1 MGASEVFAQSAGS
14 CNLKSGSFVLTE
26 KDKISDYK
34 TVNLLPYL
42 NLNEN
47 LFSLKPDFRKRK
59 ASRFKLF
66 LMGIPVHHG
75 IINCQF
81 EAEGK
86 VNYTMPDVDFSSAL
100 SIAGNSSNK
109 SGPNLSY
116 TCLNGSWILVSS
128 RKRYENEDITNSW
141 IDYLDENGVVVF
153 SEDWLL
159 KSGPDSSVKATVFR
173 PDPVTRLKMPYG
185 GLLVDQNDNSNSL
198 LNSALDTVYLKAKF
212 DSDTFYLENQ
222 WFKLGEYSL
231 PTRPLAK
238 LTQSD
243 FCFRRDNPYFE
254 EVNVYYHLNRFRSFI
269 DSLGFSDLADYQL
282 QIDAHGMDGADQSA
296 YSPVQNKLAYGDGN
310 VDDGEDAGVIIHEYC
325 HALAQS
331 AIPFG
336 NSGLERRSLEEGFCD
351 YLAGSYCKSLSNWQ
365 WERLFK
371 WDGNNE
377 FWSGRSL
384 VTSKMYPNDL
394 VGQIHR
400 DGEIFSS
407 ALMGIELLIGR
418 RKTHQ
423 ILLESM
429 PFFLP
434 NMTMR
439 QAAKI
444 LLSTDSSTFG
454 GVNNEFISQIL
465 LSKGLHPSQVIVS
478 NGFTGKAI
486 AGTKI
491 RILQQEEMLKIKN
504 TSNGSGSILLLDQN
518 GRILKQVLNLRGNSE
533 TGISTG
539 DLNAGVFLIKF
550 SGSTHY
556 EIQRIVILPR

>member
-1 MGASEVFAQSAGS
+1 MKNMYGKYCYTHKIYINPSE
-14 CNLKSGSFVLTE
+14 CET
-26 KDKISDYK
+26 IS
-34 TVNLLPYL
+34 
-42 NLNEN
+42 
-47 LFSLKPDFRKRK
+47 
-59 ASRFKLF
+59 
-66 LMGIPVHHG
+66 
-75 IINCQF
+75 
-81 EAEGK
+81 
-86 VNYTMPDVDFSSAL
+86 
-100 SIAGNSSNK
+100 
-109 SGPNLSY
+109 
-116 TCLNGSWILVSS
+116 
-128 RKRYENEDITNSW
+128 
-141 IDYLDENGVVVF
+141 
-153 SEDWLL
+153 
-159 KSGPDSSVKATVFR
+159 
-173 PDPVTRLKMPYG
+173 
-185 GLLVDQNDNSNSL
+185 
-198 LNSALDTVYLKAKF
+198 VY
-212 DSDTFYLENQ
+212 
-222 WFKLGEYSL
+222 
-231 PTRPLAK
+231 
-238 LTQSD
+238 
-243 FCFRRDNPYFE
+243 
-254 EVNVYYHLNRFRSFI
+254 V
-269 DSLGFSDLADYQL
+269 
-282 QIDAHGMDGADQSA
+282 
-296 YSPVQNKLAYGDGN
+296 
-310 VDDGEDAGVIIHEYC
+310 GVIIHEYC

-336 NSGLERRSLEEGFCD
+336 NSGMERRSLEEGFCD

-377 FWSGRSL
+377 FWGGRSL

-444 LLSTDSSTFG
+444 LLSTDSSIFG

-478 NGFTGKAI
+478 NEFTGKSI

-491 RILQQEEMLKIKN
+491 RIQQQEEMLKIKN
-504 TSNGSGSILLLDQN
+504 TSNGSGNILLLDQN
-518 GRILKQVLNLRGNSE
+518 GRILKQVLNLPGNSE